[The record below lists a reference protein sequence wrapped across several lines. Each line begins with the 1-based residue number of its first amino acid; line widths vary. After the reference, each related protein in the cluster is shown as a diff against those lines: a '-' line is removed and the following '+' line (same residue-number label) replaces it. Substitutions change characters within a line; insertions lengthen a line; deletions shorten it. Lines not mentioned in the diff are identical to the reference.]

1 MKIEKDQYDLPV
13 YTQLMDQYGKFAADI
28 HSGKI
33 VSAYALDR
41 HGVIAAASKMAFG
54 NKLGVKI
61 EHNLDAGELFAPA
74 FGDIIAEVPADKV
87 GELSIAY
94 TVIGEVLEEQK
105 FVYADTEIALTEAEE
120 AWIALWRVY
129 LRQNLPQI
137 MMKWWKKSSIIHPIF
152 ISAVIRSDSRP
163 YLFRYFLEQTVSMT
177 AVSV

>member
-74 FGDIIAEVPADKV
+74 FGDV
-87 GELSIAY
+87 
-94 TVIGEVLEEQK
+94 
-105 FVYADTEIALTEAEE
+105 FC
-120 AWIALWRVY
+120 
-129 LRQNLPQI
+129 
-137 MMKWWKKSSIIHPIF
+137 IF
-152 ISAVIRSDSRP
+152 SYKCI
-163 YLFRYFLEQTVSMT
+163 LFFLFLKHSP
-177 AVSV
+177 SFILNKYCKLI